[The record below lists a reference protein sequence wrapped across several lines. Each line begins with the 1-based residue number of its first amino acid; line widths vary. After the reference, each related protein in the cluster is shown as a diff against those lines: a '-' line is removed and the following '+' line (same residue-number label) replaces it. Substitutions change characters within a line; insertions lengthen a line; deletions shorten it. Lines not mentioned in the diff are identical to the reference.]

1 VTVLLQDVRK
11 EFGALVAV
19 QRLNLE
25 IAPGEFFAIIGP
37 SGCGKTTTLRMIAG
51 FEEPTS
57 GTISVG
63 GRDVTNVRPYR
74 RPVNTVFQSYALFQ
88 HLDVYENVA
97 FGLREARRPAA
108 EIRERVDAAIGLV
121 QLGGREKSRP
131 RQLSGGQQQ
140 RVALARA
147 VVNRPEVLL
156 LDEPLGALDLK
167 LRGDMQ
173 TELKDLQRVLG
184 ITFCY
189 VTHDQS
195 EAFSMSDR
203 VAVMNSGLLEQVG
216 APEEVY
222 RRPAS
227 AFVADFV
234 GAANQFAATVAARE
248 GEGRYR
254 VAIAGSGEHSV
265 AGPPGVAEGSDVIV
279 VVRPEDLRV
288 EPAGGAGVQATVVD
302 IAFLGAQ
309 RTVRLDAPGVGQLMA
324 TTRSTAEAAE
334 RGAIVTVGWADEDAW
349 AVASTPVAVAEPEP
363 AR

>member
-1 VTVLLQDVRK
+1 MSVLLEDVRK
-11 EFGALVAV
+11 EFGELVAV

-25 IAPGEFFAIIGP
+25 IAPGEFFSIIGP

-63 GRDVTNVRPYR
+63 GRNVTDVRPYR

-121 QLGGREKSRP
+121 QLGGREKARP

-189 VTHDQS
+189 VTHDQA

-203 VAVMNSGLLEQVG
+203 VAVMNGGLLEQVG

-222 RRPAS
+222 RRPRS

-234 GAANQFAATVAARE
+234 GAANQLPAKVSE
-248 GEGRYR
+248 SPGGGRYR
-254 VAIAGSGEHSV
+254 VAIARCGERPV
-265 AGPPGVAEGSDVIV
+265 AGPGGLAERQDVIV

-288 EPAGGAGVQATVVD
+288 EPGGGEGLQATVVD

-309 RTVRLDAPGVGQLMA
+309 RTVRLDAPGIGQLMA
-324 TTRSTAEAAE
+324 TTRSTGEAVE
-334 RGAIVTVGWADEDAW
+334 RGATVTLSWDDEDAW
-349 AVASTPVAVAEPEP
+349 AVPNAPAAVAAP
-363 AR
+363 